1 MKIKYIKFT
10 WLQTIAWLVIFFLPY
25 LNIIFEPERLNNF
38 NYVFFLIPFLFTVTL
53 FFLFYFNLFVLAPS
67 FIIDKNIVYFIV
79 VALGLVLF
87 LYVNHFIY
95 SKLSALANVSDTAT
109 AKSAT
114 DKRWEVFPRY
124 IFPSIFYIL
133 TLLVSNIH
141 FLLNERRNENEEK
154 QKMQIEKIA
163 TELSMLKLQIS
174 PHFLFNT
181 LNNIRWMV
189 RKQMGHT
196 EEVVMKLSEILR
208 YIIYEVG
215 EAKVAIQQEVEHLK
229 NYIEL
234 QSLRLPVPGVV
245 AFNVSSSIGSQ
256 KIEPLLFIHFVENA
270 FKYGID
276 SKTAPEIVFELDNI
290 GNQLIFK
297 AKNKILNPTNK
308 LENTGIG
315 LSNIKRRLELLYANK
330 HSLETR
336 AEDGYYLVKLIL
348 ILDEN

>member
-38 NYVFFLIPFLFTVTL
+38 NYVFFLIPFIFTVTL
-53 FFLFYFNLFVLAPS
+53 FCLFYFNLFVIAPS
-67 FIIDKNIVYFIV
+67 LIIDKNILYFIV
-79 VALGLVLF
+79 AALGLVLF
-87 LYVNHFIY
+87 LYFNHFVY
-95 SKLSALANVSDTAT
+95 SKLSTLAPVEEASKTKET
-109 AKSAT
+109 F
-114 DKRWEVFPRY
+114 DKRWEIFPRY

-189 RKQMGHT
+189 RKQMGQT
-196 EEVVMKLSEILR
+196 EEVVLKLSEILR

-234 QSLRLPVPGVV
+234 QSLRLPIPGIV
-245 AFNVSSSIGSQ
+245 AFNVSASIGSQ

-276 SKTAPEIVFELDNI
+276 SKTPPEIVFELSTI
-290 GNQLIFK
+290 GNQLIFN
-297 AKNKILNPTNK
+297 AKNKILNPTNSI
-308 LENTGIG
+308 ENTGIG

-330 HSLETR
+330 HSLETGV
-336 AEDGYYLVKLIL
+336 EEGYYLVKLIL
-348 ILDEN
+348 TLDEN